1 MTYAMGA
8 FLALGLSY
16 FFMRQRIRLVGYIA
30 GRVEY
35 LFGSAIFE
43 RILRIS
49 PTLSEGASVGAQM
62 ARLRSFE
69 SIRDFFTTPLAS
81 TLLELP
87 VSIFFFLLLVWINPW
102 AALVFMAAVAVYGLL
117 YLTQFKSI
125 ARMTQHLLAASTERN
140 RFMNEWVANM
150 RQIRSVHGQTEWLNR
165 FNKLS
170 ANATMLNFGIEKKTA
185 GAVAASNFIMM
196 TSALAVVAIA
206 TPMVIAQTLSSGAL
220 IASMLLIW
228 RVLYPLQTIYINI
241 TRIERI
247 RSAVN
252 QINGL
257 MKIEV
262 EPRLSSAALSMRRM
276 QGQLQFNRVG
286 YRYAGSTESA
296 LAGLSLKVESGQLCC
311 LIGTNGAGKSTLI
324 KLLLRMLPLQNGA
337 ILMDGIDIRQY
348 SPTELRRQLGY
359 APQEVQFFRA
369 TILQNLRLSRPD
381 APDSEIERILK
392 QLAAWD
398 DVLSLKDGLHTR
410 LGDNTQLLG
419 SALMQKLNLA
429 RAIVTDAPVLV
440 LDEPTT
446 HLDHVAI
453 EALTETLRHLKGAKT
468 ILVLTQHEDL
478 LKVAD
483 QMVQLENG
491 SIKTNLLLSQPVVG
505 QP

>member
-1 MTYAMGA
+1 
-8 FLALGLSY
+8 
-16 FFMRQRIRLVGYIA
+16 
-30 GRVEY
+30 
-35 LFGSAIFE
+35 
-43 RILRIS
+43 
-49 PTLSEGASVGAQM
+49 
-62 ARLRSFE
+62 
-69 SIRDFFTTPLAS
+69 
-81 TLLELP
+81 
-87 VSIFFFLLLVWINPW
+87 
-102 AALVFMAAVAVYGLL
+102 
-117 YLTQFKSI
+117 
-125 ARMTQHLLAASTERN
+125 
-140 RFMNEWVANM
+140 
-150 RQIRSVHGQTEWLNR
+150 
-165 FNKLS
+165 
-170 ANATMLNFGIEKKTA
+170 
-185 GAVAASNFIMM
+185 
-196 TSALAVVAIA
+196 
-206 TPMVIAQTLSSGAL
+206 
-220 IASMLLIW
+220 
-228 RVLYPLQTIYINI
+228 
-241 TRIERI
+241 
-247 RSAVN
+247 
-252 QINGL
+252 
-257 MKIEV
+257 
-262 EPRLSSAALSMRRM
+262 M
-276 QGQLQFNRVG
+276 QGKLQFNRVG

-446 HLDHVAI
+446 HLDYVAI